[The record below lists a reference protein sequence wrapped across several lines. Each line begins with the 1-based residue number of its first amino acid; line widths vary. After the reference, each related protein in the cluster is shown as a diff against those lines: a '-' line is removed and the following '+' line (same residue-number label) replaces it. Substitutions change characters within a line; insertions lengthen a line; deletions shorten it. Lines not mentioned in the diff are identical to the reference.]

1 MLPREKVTET
11 RTHEREGERERER
24 RGERELR
31 LEQAAAE
38 IEDRYIRSRKDNME
52 CSPGV
57 A

>member
-31 LEQAAAE
+31 LEAAAD

>member
-11 RTHEREGERERER
+11 RTHEREGERER

-38 IEDRYIRSRKDNME
+38 IEDRYIRSRKDNLE
-52 CSPGV
+52 YSPDI